1 MGRCLGESETTLVAP
16 ILYHP
21 CCGSGVCSRWVGWC
35 LCFLKGMFR
44 LHGQDRV
51 SKAVMDSKPKA
62 YAYNQPPRSSSTYND
77 HVRLGFNALVR
88 LPLKAA

>member
-1 MGRCLGESETTLVAP
+1 
-16 ILYHP
+16 
-21 CCGSGVCSRWVGWC
+21 
-35 LCFLKGMFR
+35 MFR